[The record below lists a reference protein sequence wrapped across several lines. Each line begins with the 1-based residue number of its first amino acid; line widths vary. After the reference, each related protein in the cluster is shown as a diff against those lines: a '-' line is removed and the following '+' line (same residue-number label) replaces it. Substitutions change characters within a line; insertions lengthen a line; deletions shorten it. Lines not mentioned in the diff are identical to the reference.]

1 VINKNKYTFSFTGA
15 SALIAE
21 TLVIAEEYERLK
33 DWDKVQKALIDNNL
47 LNKVKHATF
56 KREFREIKKRL
67 SLLTSAQ
74 IQLMI
79 SGSHDDAKAM
89 ILLSLAKT
97 YIFFKDFI
105 LEVLRNKYSLFD
117 TVLTEA
123 DYTRFF
129 NVKNLSHSELSG
141 ITETTAKKAK
151 QVIFKLLEQ
160 VSLISVAKNGRIIK
174 PVLSQQAL
182 EVIILD
188 DPAILGSFLF
198 SNEEILLLQ
207 KLKHA

>member
-1 VINKNKYTFSFTGA
+1 MINKNKYTFSFTGA

-33 DWDKVQKALIDNNL
+33 DWDKVQKSLLDNNL

-67 SLLTSAQ
+67 SLLTLAQ

-97 YIFFKDFI
+97 YTFLEDFI
-105 LEVLRNKYSLFD
+105 LEVLRNKYTLFD

-129 NVKNLSHSELSG
+129 NAKSLSNSELNQIS
-141 ITETTAKKAK
+141 ETTAKKVK

-160 VSLISVAKNGRIIK
+160 VGLISMAKNGRIIK
-174 PVLSQQAL
+174 PVLSKQAL

-188 DPAILGSFLF
+188 DPAMLGSFLF
-198 SNEEILLLQ
+198 SNEETLLLQ